1 VLGRRGEG
9 VGPTWAGLLARE
21 RRKANRPGV
30 LRAGLERERG
40 REEFVCFLF
49 FSNFFQIHFSN
60 IQTQIKQKSMH
71 SNHDAQALIF
81 SKLF

>member
-1 VLGRRGEG
+1 
-9 VGPTWAGLLARE
+9 VGWA
-21 RRKANRPGV
+21 RRK
-30 LRAGLERERG
+30 G
-40 REEFVCFLF
+40 REGERVFVCFLFF

-60 IQTQIKQKSMH
+60 IHTQIKQKSMH

>member
-1 VLGRRGEG
+1 LGRFACAGKEERKGQPAWDF
-9 VGPTWAGLLARE
+9 VGWA
-21 RRKANRPGV
+21 RRI
-30 LRAGLERERG
+30 G
-40 REEFVCFLF
+40 REGEREFVCFLF

-60 IQTQIKQKSMH
+60 IHTQIKQKSMH

>member
-1 VLGRRGEG
+1 VGWARRI
-9 VGPTWAGLLARE
+9 
-21 RRKANRPGV
+21 
-30 LRAGLERERG
+30 G
-40 REEFVCFLF
+40 REGERVFVFFF

-60 IQTQIKQKSMH
+60 IHTQIKQESMH